1 MKPDESK
8 SVPLAGG
15 ERVSETDRR
24 HQLEKAGARCLF
36 GRLVLALAA
45 ALAWTPGAAH
55 GTTLT
60 ASDFAL
66 SVYASAGTSSLTLD
80 SSNLGGFFNP
90 HECLCPD
97 TITATVQMTSAGQ
110 TDVGSS
116 TITVSFYLGAD
127 CSTSA
132 SSASCG
138 SLGSQIALT
147 TSQSAQATFAGSQVF
162 ESAAGSATVD
172 CGNLTAGATTL
183 WAFITQ
189 DGTTLSFSLSQEL
202 PVVSTTVAAP
212 IAVTALPSN
221 DGILVGWTPPAD
233 TSQVAGYQVLCL
245 PRPATASAAAY
256 DTCGTSG
263 GTGST
268 VLTASDYTEVCSAEV
283 SATETSV
290 RLAGLTNG
298 TSYTVAVI
306 SIDQSGGIS
315 ALSPQAT
322 AIPQPTLGFFDKYQ
336 QEGGAASGCTLSPHS
351 GRAGLL
357 WIALAAALVVA
368 LGRGPRR
375 KSRRGAAG
383 ATRALVLLLAFS
395 ATAHA
400 QIAVDHQ
407 DADWPSESRVSPL
420 PQIPDW
426 GVEIG
431 VSLYRP
437 AVDSEFSNGAHP
449 FAETF
454 GSGRHLLSEAEVD
467 RYLYRRYGTWGVG
480 LRGGYYKVTGAA
492 FLADGTR
499 SGDETALSLIPF
511 ALSLVYKADRIRGLK
526 QVPLIPYAKIGLDGV
541 AWTATNT
548 GGSPSHSGFTPGWH
562 TAAGVALGL
571 NFLGMG
577 TLNPGALADPCALFF
592 EWDYAAINGLG
603 FSKTLHVGDSTW
615 FAGVTFD
622 L

>member
-1 MKPDESK
+1 LLS
-8 SVPLAGG
+8 
-15 ERVSETDRR
+15 
-24 HQLEKAGARCLF
+24 
-36 GRLVLALAA
+36 ALAA
-45 ALAWTPGAAH
+45 ALAWTPTATQAA
-55 GTTLT
+55 TLSE
-60 ASDFAL
+60 SDFAL
-66 SVYASAGTSSLTLD
+66 SAYASVGSSSLTLD

-147 TSQSAQATFAGSQVF
+147 TSQSAQATFTGSQVYQ
-162 ESAAGSATVD
+162 SAAGSATVD
-172 CGNLTAGATTL
+172 CGNLTAGSTTV
-183 WAFITQ
+183 WAFLTQ
-189 DGTTLSFSLSQEL
+189 DGTALAFSLSQEL
-202 PVVSTTVAAP
+202 PVVATTVAAP
-212 IAVTALPSN
+212 IAVTALPAN
-221 DGILVGWTPPAD
+221 HGILVNWTPPAD

-245 PRPATASAAAY
+245 PRPATASTAAY
-256 DTCGTSG
+256 ETCGLASSGTG
-263 GTGST
+263 GTVIT
-268 VLTASDYTEVCSAEV
+268 PSDLTEVCSAEV
-283 SATETSV
+283 DASQTSV
-290 RLAGLTNG
+290 RLAGLVND
-298 TSYTVAVI
+298 TSYTVAVV
-306 SIDQSGGIS
+306 SIDLSGGVS
-315 ALSPQAT
+315 ALLSQAT
-322 AIPQPTLGFFDKYQ
+322 ATPQPTEGFFQVYQ
-336 QEGGAASGCTLSPHS
+336 HDTGAASGCALLPHS
-351 GRAGLL
+351 HRAGLF
-357 WIALAAALVVA
+357 WVALLAALVVA
-368 LGRGPRR
+368 LGRSPRR
-375 KSRRGAAG
+375 RRRRGTAGGNAAC
-383 ATRALVLLLAFS
+383 AILFVLAFS
-395 ATAHA
+395 ATAQA
-400 QIAVDHQ
+400 QITVDHQ

-437 AVDSEFSNGAHP
+437 AVDSEFNNGAHP
-449 FAETF
+449 FGETF
-454 GSGRHLLSEAEVD
+454 GSSRHLLSEAEVE
-467 RYLYRRYGTWGVG
+467 RYVYHRFGTWGVG
-480 LRGGYYKVTGAA
+480 LRGGYYRVTGAS
-492 FLADGTR
+492 FLADWTTR
-499 SGDETALSLIPF
+499 SGDETALRLIPF
-511 ALSLVYKADRIRGLK
+511 ALSLVYKADRIPRLK

-548 GGSPSHSGFTPGWH
+548 GGSASHSGFTPGWH

-603 FSKTLHVGDSTW
+603 FGRTLHVGDSTW
-615 FAGVTFD
+615 FAGITFD

>member
-1 MKPDESK
+1 MTNMKPHRL
-8 SVPLAGG
+8 P
-15 ERVSETDRR
+15 
-24 HQLEKAGARCLF
+24 ARCLCARF
-36 GRLVLALAA
+36 VPALAA
-45 ALAWTPGAAH
+45 ALAWAPSSAH
-55 GTTLT
+55 ATALS
-60 ASDFAL
+60 ASDFAISL
-66 SVYASAGTSSLTLD
+66 YASVGSSSLTLD

-147 TSQSAQATFAGSQVF
+147 TSQSAQATFTGSQVF
-162 ESAAGSATVD
+162 QSAQSAAGIANVD
-172 CGNLTAGATTL
+172 CGSLTPGSTTV
-183 WAFITQ
+183 WAFLTQ
-189 DGTTLSFSLSQEL
+189 DGTALAFSLSQEL
-202 PVVSTTVAAP
+202 PVVATTVAAP
-212 IAVTALPSN
+212 IAVKALPAN
-221 DGILVGWTPPAD
+221 HGILVSWTPPAD

-245 PRPATASAAAY
+245 PRPATPSTAAY
-256 DTCGTSG
+256 ETCGLDSSATG
-263 GTGST
+263 GTVPT
-268 VLTASDYTEVCSAEV
+268 PADLTEVCSAEV
-283 SATETSV
+283 DASQTSV
-290 RLAGLTNG
+290 RLAGLDND
-298 TSYTVAVI
+298 TSYTVAVV
-306 SIDQSGGIS
+306 SIDPSGGVS
-315 ALSPQAT
+315 AQLSQDTAT
-322 AIPQPTLGFFDKYQ
+322 PQPTEGFFEVYQ
-336 QEGGAASGCTLSPHS
+336 HDTGAASGCAMSPHS
-351 GRAGLL
+351 HRAGLFWVAL
-357 WIALAAALVVA
+357 LAALPVA
-368 LGRGPRR
+368 LSRGPRR
-375 KSRRGAAG
+375 RRRRGTAGGNAAC
-383 ATRALVLLLAFS
+383 AILFVLAFS
-395 ATAHA
+395 ATAQA
-400 QIAVDHQ
+400 QITVDHQ

-437 AVDSEFSNGAHP
+437 AVDSEFNNGAHP
-449 FAETF
+449 FSETF
-454 GSGRHLLSEAEVD
+454 GSSRHLLSEAEVE
-467 RYLYRRYGTWGVG
+467 RYVYHRFGTWGVG
-480 LRGGYYKVTGAA
+480 LRGGYYRVTGAS
-492 FLADGTR
+492 FRADWTTR
-499 SGDETALSLIPF
+499 SGDETALRLIPF
-511 ALSLVYKADRIRGLK
+511 ALSLVYKADRIPRLK

-577 TLNPGALADPCALFF
+577 SINPGALADPCALFF

-603 FSKTLHVGDSTW
+603 FGKTLHVGDSTW

>member
-1 MKPDESK
+1 MKP
-8 SVPLAGG
+8 VRL
-15 ERVSETDRR
+15 R
-24 HQLEKAGARCLF
+24 ARCHRACL
-36 GRLVLALAA
+36 LSALAA
-45 ALAWTPGAAH
+45 ALAWTPTATQAA
-55 GTTLT
+55 TLSE
-60 ASDFAL
+60 SDFAL
-66 SVYASAGTSSLTLD
+66 SAYASVGSSSLTLD

-147 TSQSAQATFAGSQVF
+147 TSQSAQATFTGSQVYQ
-162 ESAAGSATVD
+162 SAAGSATVD
-172 CGNLTAGATTL
+172 CGNLTAGSTTV
-183 WAFITQ
+183 WAFLTQ
-189 DGTTLSFSLSQEL
+189 DGTALAFSLSQEL
-202 PVVSTTVAAP
+202 PVVATTVAAP
-212 IAVTALPSN
+212 IAVTALPAN
-221 DGILVGWTPPAD
+221 HGILVNWTPPAD

-245 PRPATASAAAY
+245 PRPATASTAAY
-256 DTCGTSG
+256 ETCGLASSGTG
-263 GTGST
+263 GTVIT
-268 VLTASDYTEVCSAEV
+268 PSDLTEVCSAEV
-283 SATETSV
+283 DASQTSV
-290 RLAGLTNG
+290 RLAGLVND
-298 TSYTVAVI
+298 TSYTVAVV
-306 SIDQSGGIS
+306 SIDLSGGVS
-315 ALSPQAT
+315 ALLSQAT
-322 AIPQPTLGFFDKYQ
+322 ATPQPTEGFFQVYQ
-336 QEGGAASGCTLSPHS
+336 HDTGAASGCALLPHS
-351 GRAGLL
+351 HRAGLF
-357 WIALAAALVVA
+357 WVALLAALVVA
-368 LGRGPRR
+368 LGRSPRR
-375 KSRRGAAG
+375 RRRRGTAGGNAAC
-383 ATRALVLLLAFS
+383 AILFVLAFS
-395 ATAHA
+395 ATAQA
-400 QIAVDHQ
+400 QITVDHQ

-437 AVDSEFSNGAHP
+437 AVDSEFNNGAHP
-449 FAETF
+449 FGETF
-454 GSGRHLLSEAEVD
+454 GSSRHLLSEAEVE
-467 RYLYRRYGTWGVG
+467 RYVYHRFGTWGVG
-480 LRGGYYKVTGAA
+480 LRGGYYRVTGAS
-492 FLADGTR
+492 FLADWTTR
-499 SGDETALSLIPF
+499 SGDETALRLIPF
-511 ALSLVYKADRIRGLK
+511 ALSLVYKADRIPRLK

-548 GGSPSHSGFTPGWH
+548 GGSASHSGFTPGWH

-577 TLNPGALADPCALFF
+577 TINPGALADPCALFF

-603 FSKTLHVGDSTW
+603 FGKMLHVGDNTW

>member
-1 MKPDESK
+1 VKPDESK

-268 VLTASDYTEVCSAEV
+268 VLTRPTTPRFARPRFLPPRHR
-283 SATETSV
+283 SV
-290 RLAGLTNG
+290 
-298 TSYTVAVI
+298 
-306 SIDQSGGIS
+306 
-315 ALSPQAT
+315 
-322 AIPQPTLGFFDKYQ
+322 
-336 QEGGAASGCTLSPHS
+336 
-351 GRAGLL
+351 
-357 WIALAAALVVA
+357 
-368 LGRGPRR
+368 
-375 KSRRGAAG
+375 
-383 ATRALVLLLAFS
+383 
-395 ATAHA
+395 
-400 QIAVDHQ
+400 
-407 DADWPSESRVSPL
+407 WP
-420 PQIPDW
+420 
-426 GVEIG
+426 G
-431 VSLYRP
+431 
-437 AVDSEFSNGAHP
+437 
-449 FAETF
+449 
-454 GSGRHLLSEAEVD
+454 
-467 RYLYRRYGTWGVG
+467 
-480 LRGGYYKVTGAA
+480 
-492 FLADGTR
+492 
-499 SGDETALSLIPF
+499 
-511 ALSLVYKADRIRGLK
+511 
-526 QVPLIPYAKIGLDGV
+526 
-541 AWTATNT
+541 
-548 GGSPSHSGFTPGWH
+548 
-562 TAAGVALGL
+562 
-571 NFLGMG
+571 
-577 TLNPGALADPCALFF
+577 
-592 EWDYAAINGLG
+592 
-603 FSKTLHVGDSTW
+603 
-615 FAGVTFD
+615 
-622 L
+622 